1 MDTGREFIGNVYMT
15 NNGNVKIIDY
25 NGRDDVTVEFEDGT
39 IGVHKRLQNIKSGY
53 VSNKEQKEK
62 CRMQKELCII
72 GTEIM
77 TLRGKG
83 TIIAYNSS
91 TDITVKWESGKVQE
105 HMQMSNI
112 RKMQNRY
119 NMSKN

>member
-1 MDTGREFIGNVYMT
+1 MDTDREFIGNVYRT

-25 NGRDDVTVEFEDGT
+25 NGRDDVTVQFEDGT
-39 IGVHKRLQNIKSGY
+39 IGEHKRLQNIKSGY

-62 CRMQKELCII
+62 CRRQKELDII

-77 TLRGKG
+77 TLSGKG
-83 TIIAYNSS
+83 TIVAYNSS
-91 TDITVKWESGKVQE
+91 TDITVEWENGKIQE

-119 NMSKN
+119 NINKN